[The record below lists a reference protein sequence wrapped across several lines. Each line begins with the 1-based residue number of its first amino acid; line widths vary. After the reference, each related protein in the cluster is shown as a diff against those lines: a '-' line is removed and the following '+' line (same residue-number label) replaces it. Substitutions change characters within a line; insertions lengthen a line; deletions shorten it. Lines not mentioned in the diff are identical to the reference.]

1 MQIHFGQECKPIK
14 ADDDPPLI
22 YQEGH
27 WGQISPNSPCAHPFS
42 QRLSEGTCH
51 LSRGGRIRV
60 RLQTYNNNDNDND
73 IDITYDDVD
82 NNGKGAMGNDVN
94 DDGNGERCNG
104 QQ

>member
-1 MQIHFGQECKPIK
+1 M
-14 ADDDPPLI
+14 
-22 YQEGH
+22 
-27 WGQISPNSPCAHPFS
+27 
-42 QRLSEGTCH
+42 
-51 LSRGGRIRV
+51 

-94 DDGNGERCNG
+94 DDGNGERCNA